1 MDYKLDYE
9 VPAKQKDLATT
20 MDYQITNSSLSQP
33 IQNQADV
40 KEVKHTA
47 QPMTTGGQKLQMADY

>member
-20 MDYQITNSSLSQP
+20 MDYQITNSSLAQQ
-33 IQNQADV
+33 IQNQVDV
-40 KEVKHTA
+40 KEVNPI
-47 QPMTTGGQKLQMADY
+47 QPMTTGGQKLG

>member
-1 MDYKLDYE
+1 MNEYKLDYE

-33 IQNQADV
+33 IQNQVDV
-40 KEVKHTA
+40 KEVNPI
-47 QPMTTGGQKLQMADY
+47 QPMTTGGQKLG